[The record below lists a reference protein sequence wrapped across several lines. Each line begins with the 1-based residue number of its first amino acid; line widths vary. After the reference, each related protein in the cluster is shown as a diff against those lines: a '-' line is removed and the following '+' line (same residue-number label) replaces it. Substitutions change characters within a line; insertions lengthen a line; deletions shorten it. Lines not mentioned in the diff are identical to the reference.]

1 MNLQYRLHTRLAAL
15 CLILAASL
23 LAGCA
28 SWNQNA
34 NQKQTGSMVE
44 YLFPNNSNA
53 SMKPEE
59 SATLRLPLRVGLAFV
74 PTSNWNA
81 SGGLPEADRMR
92 MLSRVRD
99 AFASQSFIAGIEMI
113 PTPYL
118 TPKGGFANLEQAAR
132 MFNVDVV
139 VLLSYDQVQFAD
151 NNMFSLLYWTIV
163 GAYVVQGDRYDIST
177 MLDAAVFDVQSRKL
191 LFRAPGV
198 SQVKGSATL
207 NNFSEQ
213 ARNARLEG
221 YAKALDA
228 LIPELDRQLVDFKTR
243 VKSGAEKTVKVEYR
257 AGSGGGALDA
267 AAWLAALLLGG
278 VACCLRR
285 RAR

>member
-1 MNLQYRLHTRLAAL
+1 MNMQHRLHTRFAAL
-15 CLILAASL
+15 CLILATSL

-53 SMKPEE
+53 SMKPEA
-59 SATLRLPLRVGLAFV
+59 STTLRLPLRVGLAFV
-74 PTSNWNA
+74 PSSNWSRDA
-81 SGGLPEADRMR
+81 LPEAERMR
-92 MLSRVRD
+92 MLGRVRD
-99 AFASQSFIAGIEMI
+99 AFASQTFIAGIETI
-113 PTPYL
+113 PTNYL
-118 TPKGGFANLEQAAR
+118 APKGGFANLEQAAR

-278 VACCLRR
+278 VAWCLRR